1 MKMDA
6 PKRPP
11 PTAAGKGGNAMQF
24 TLRYAFLGLLAAP
37 IALPAV
43 AAAQAYP
50 TRAIR
55 IIVPYAPGGSTDVV
69 FRLLAP
75 RLAEDLGQQVVVEN
89 RPGGGSTIGLEIAAK
104 SAPDGH
110 TWGTPNITFGAN
122 PSLIRK
128 MPFDSEKD
136 LVPVSQVTVV
146 TMVLSLHPSVPARS
160 VKELIALAK
169 KRPGEL
175 NFGSAGNASANHL
188 ATAKFMHQTGTNLL
202 HVPYKGGGPAVIS
215 LVSGETSMLFATIP
229 SAIQHI
235 QSGRLRGLAVSRAQR
250 SPALPDIPTV
260 AEAGVPGFE
269 AIEWNGVMVPAGTP
283 GPVVKRIHQ
292 ALANVLGAPAIRER
306 ILAVGA
312 EVVASSP
319 DEFTKFIRSEF
330 ATWAKVI
337 KDLGIKIE

>member
-1 MKMDA
+1 MSS
-6 PKRPP
+6 
-11 PTAAGKGGNAMQF
+11 
-24 TLRYAFLGLLAAP
+24 TLPRVSVVVLAVL
-37 IALPAV
+37 IASPGI
-43 AAAQAYP
+43 AAAQNYP
-50 TRAIR
+50 TRTIR

-75 RLAEDLGQQVVVEN
+75 RLSEDLGQTVVVDN
-89 RPGGGSTIGLEIAAK
+89 RPGGSSTIGLDLAAK
-104 SAPDGH
+104 SPPDGH

-122 PSLIRK
+122 PSLMKK
-128 MPFDSEKD
+128 MPFDSERD

-160 VKELIALAK
+160 VKQLIVLAK
-169 KRPGEL
+169 ARPGEL

-188 ATAKFMHQTGTNLL
+188 ATAKFMHMSGTNLT
-202 HVPYKGGGPAVIS
+202 HVPYKGGGPAVIA

-250 SPALPDIPTV
+250 NPALPDVPTV

-283 GPVVKRIHQ
+283 PAVVRRIYQ
-292 ALANVLGAPAIRER
+292 ALSKALAAPAMKER
-306 ILAVGA
+306 IVGVGA
-312 EVVASSP
+312 EVVGSSP
-319 DEFTKFIRSEF
+319 EEFTAFIKSEF
-330 ATWAKVI
+330 SAWARVI
-337 KDLGIKIE
+337 KEVGITVE